1 MSGFN
6 FGGGGT
12 SSGFGFGSTSGASS
26 GGGSGGFG
34 FGSASGG
41 STTSGTGF
49 NFGSTSTDTG
59 SSGFGFGSTTGS
71 GGSTTTGGGTSTGF
85 NFGSTSTDT
94 GSSGFGFG
102 STSGS
107 STTGTTGFGFG
118 SSSTGTTGG
127 GFGSTGGGF
136 GGSTGGSGF
145 GLSLSS
151 GSGFGNQTT
160 VTQDNTVEGAM
171 KKISDFYNPSSP
183 FCRFNFFFYNVS
195 ESGKVQSQL
204 EILVNK
210 YKDQIPVTGW
220 VEAMKHNPNSDKL
233 VPVPARS
240 FEDLNLRIQ
249 EQSKRITSYQK
260 VLKYLERELESHQRD
275 YEVKNMKT
283 IEEIKSK
290 QLNLNSKVLKLQMK
304 LEVLMQR

>member
-1 MSGFN
+1 MNFN
-6 FGGGGT
+6 FGESSGGT
-12 SSGFGFGSTSGASS
+12 SGFGFGSTSGTSS
-26 GGGSGGFG
+26 GTGSGFG
-34 FGSASGG
+34 FGSTTGGSGFG
-41 STTSGTGF
+41 STTGGSGFG
-49 NFGSTSTDTG
+49 FGSTSTDTG
-59 SSGFGFGSTTGS
+59 SSGGFGFGSTTG
-71 GGSTTTGGGTSTGF
+71 GSTGGTSTGF
-85 NFGSTSTDT
+85 NFGSTA
-94 GSSGFGFG
+94 GSSSTGGGF
-102 STSGS
+102 GS
-107 STTGTTGFGFG
+107 STTGTTGGGF
-118 SSSTGTTGG
+118 GG
-127 GFGSTGGGF
+127 GFGSSTGGF
-136 GGSTGGSGF
+136 G
-145 GLSLSS
+145 LPLSS

-160 VTQDNTVEGAM
+160 VTQENTVEGAM
-171 KKISDFYNPSSP
+171 KKISDFYNPLSP

-195 ESGKVQSQL
+195 ESGKVQEQL

-210 YKDQIPVTGW
+210 YKDQIPVTRW